1 MSAEKLGVEFD
12 ACCLMI
18 MIKGLCKNGDII
30 AAFQVFDK
38 FPKQGYGESSTENRC
53 RVLAMAALASVTVR
67 FCPMQIFGPPPMEL
81 WIQDAKDMRL
91 SYL

>member
-38 FPKQGYGESSTENRC
+38 FPKQG
-53 RVLAMAALASVTVR
+53 LR

-91 SYL
+91 SYLFRKQESTTMS